1 MNSINGSKARA
12 DALPFELKFEPTFE
26 RKVQRRIR
34 LAWLAL
40 LISGVV
46 LLWWSEFSRWGLAV
60 EFWVS
65 RQFYQA
71 GVGFPLRDSAQ
82 FDFWWHIFPKRMMF
96 LLPLWALLQIIYG
109 FVLRHQNRLAGIRRD
124 EWLRWCA
131 IFFIGLL
138 TPVLLSVLKKWTNQA
153 CPWSLSDF
161 GGTLPY
167 VHLLDPRP
175 WAARTQACWPAGHAA
190 VGLSM
195 LVVSFVG
202 GWQRALWRDEVT
214 LAAPRSPW
222 LSAGAFAAYAVVLSM
237 VLGFSQVMRGAHFI
251 SHQVWSLWIVLVFN
265 MLFVQ
270 LGVIKTRW
278 WRSDR
283 RSHETNGS

>member
-131 IFFIGLL
+131 IFFHRFAHAGSAQCFKKMDESGVSVEFERFWRYLAVCAFARSA
-138 TPVLLSVLKKWTNQA
+138 PV
-153 CPWSLSDF
+153 
-161 GGTLPY
+161 GGTHSGVLAGRPCGGWF
-167 VHLLDPRP
+167 VH
-175 WAARTQACWPAGHAA
+175 
-190 VGLSM
+190 
-195 LVVSFVG
+195 VG
-202 GWQRALWRDEVT
+202 GELRGR
-214 LAAPRSPW
+214 LAAC
-222 LSAGAFAAYAVVLSM
+222 
-237 VLGFSQVMRGAHFI
+237 
-251 SHQVWSLWIVLVFN
+251 IVA
-265 MLFVQ
+265 
-270 LGVIKTRW
+270 
-278 WRSDR
+278 
-283 RSHETNGS
+283 

>member
-1 MNSINGSKARA
+1 MKARSG
-12 DALPFELKFEPTFE
+12 ALPFEQM
-26 RKVQRRIR
+26 VQRRIR

-46 LLWWSEFSRWGLAV
+46 LLWWSEFSRWGLAF
-60 EFWVS
+60 EFWIS

-109 FVLRHQNRLAGIRRD
+109 GVLRYQNRLTGIRRD

-131 IFFIGLL
+131 IFVIGLL
-138 TPVLLSVLKKWTNQA
+138 TPLLLSLLKKWTNQA
-153 CPWSLSDF
+153 CPWSLSEF
-161 GGTLPY
+161 SGTLPY

-175 WAARTQACWPAGHAA
+175 WAAHSQACWPAGHAA

-202 GWQRALWRDEVT
+202 GWPRALWRDEAT
-214 LAAPRSPW
+214 LGAPRSVW

-251 SHQVWSLWIVLVFN
+251 SHQIWSLWIVLVFN

-270 LGVIKTRW
+270 LGVVKTRW

-283 RSHETNGS
+283 ISHHQTN

>member
-1 MNSINGSKARA
+1 MNPINGSKARA

-109 FVLRHQNRLAGIRRD
+109 FVLRHQNRLAGIRQD

-138 TPVLLSVLKKWTNQA
+138 TPVVLSALKKWTNQA

-167 VHLLDPRP
+167 VHLFDPRP
-175 WAARTQACWPAGHAA
+175 WGARTQACWPAGHAA

-202 GWQRALWRDEVT
+202 GWPRALWRDEVT

>member
-1 MNSINGSKARA
+1 M
-12 DALPFELKFEPTFE
+12 
-26 RKVQRRIR
+26 
-34 LAWLAL
+34 LA
-40 LISGVV
+40 
-46 LLWWSEFSRWGLAV
+46 
-60 EFWVS
+60 
-65 RQFYQA
+65 
-71 GVGFPLRDSAQ
+71 
-82 FDFWWHIFPKRMMF
+82 F
-96 LLPLWALLQIIYG
+96 LGGITWALLQIIYG
-109 FVLRHQNRLAGIRRD
+109 LVLRHQNRLAGIRRD

-175 WAARTQACWPAGHAA
+175 WAARSQACWPAGHAA

-202 GWQRALWRDEVT
+202 GWPRALWRDEVT